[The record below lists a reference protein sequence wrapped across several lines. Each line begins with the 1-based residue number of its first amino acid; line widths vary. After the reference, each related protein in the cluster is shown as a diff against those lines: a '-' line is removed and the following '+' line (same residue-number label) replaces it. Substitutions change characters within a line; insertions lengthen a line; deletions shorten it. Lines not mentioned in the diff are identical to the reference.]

1 MASAGSAAPTI
12 GIPAHPSHTAQTA
25 SAPALLV
32 VEVELRSPLRMAL
45 PLALAAV
52 ILILFGRKRVSMPVR
67 AVGIV
72 LAVAVLFFTLSYWLR
87 PLLAALGG
95 R

>member
-1 MASAGSAAPTI
+1 
-12 GIPAHPSHTAQTA
+12 
-25 SAPALLV
+25 L
-32 VEVELRSPLRMAL
+32 AL
-45 PLALAAV
+45 PLAFAAA
-52 ILILFGRKRVSMPVR
+52 ILIFFGRKRVSMPVR